1 MMYVFRATM
10 SRVATLWRSGAAK
23 ESASML
29 QAATKEVEVNMA
41 ATDVKVKKVE
51 SGQERVC
58 NWHGE

>member
-1 MMYVFRATM
+1 
-10 SRVATLWRSGAAK
+10 
-23 ESASML
+23 ML